1 MRAIVFKGN
10 DLLVMKRNKFGKLYY
25 TLPGGGMDI
34 GENAEQALQRE
45 MYEES
50 GLSLGDARLVFI
62 EEAGEPYGTQYVY
75 LVNYISGEPRL
86 SPTSGEAQV
95 NELGQNLYDPE
106 WLPVIKLA
114 AVPFI
119 SEKLQQ
125 AILRSVKT
133 GFPEKAVDIS

>member
-1 MRAIVFKGN
+1 
-10 DLLVMKRNKFGKLYY
+10 
-25 TLPGGGMDI
+25 
-34 GENAEQALQRE
+34 

-50 GLSLGDARLVFI
+50 GLSLGDARLVFV